1 MAQKAS
7 HFMAALA
14 SIACICLFPI
24 LSAAAEET
32 VNADAAADQTGWI
45 RTDEKITYRYAD
57 GHTASGETEIDGIYY
72 LFSYSGAL
80 KTDWQ
85 TVNGKRCYYDPAT
98 GEAKFGWVDY
108 FGSLYYVS
116 QELGKLTGTQE
127 IEGVTYTFDEDG
139 VLQEM
144 IMTEP
149 LTEAMTEAPTEVP
162 ETQASAETTVPE
174 TAASAAPA
182 ETAAPETTGPIIK
195 AIRSI
200 LPAVTEMTAVQAEE
214 TSPAADAAAKLAEIP
229 VMIEAEPAAEAAGS
243 PLETLPA
250 GLPEAESIS
259 TTFPPL
265 EDLPELIA
273 EVLPIEEIFP
283 EAPADAPAALPE
295 AASDQNPA
303 PTATKSAFE
312 LSVPDYLQKDPSWV
326 NASLGGETIG
336 KYGCLVTAMAM
347 LHSYTAGVCTP
358 VDMTAMLTFTQDG
371 SLKRW
376 DDITALGYTVES
388 YSTPVTTEI
397 LEAIYQHLCEG
408 KPVVLG
414 SVGSWQHYVIVTG
427 YTGDGTQLTAE
438 DLLIHDPG
446 YPDRTT
452 LAQHLARFGTLYKLI
467 YAT

>member
-1 MAQKAS
+1 
-7 HFMAALA
+7 MAALA

-24 LSAAAEET
+24 LSASAEET

-45 RTDEKITYRYAD
+45 RTDEKITYRFAD

-98 GEAKFGWVDY
+98 GEALFGWVDY

-149 LTEAMTEAPTEVP
+149 LTEAATEAPTEAP
-162 ETQASAETTVPE
+162 TEQASE
-174 TAASAAPA
+174 
-182 ETAAPETTGPIIK
+182 ETAAPETAAPAESTEAAAPETAEPIIT
-195 AIRSI
+195 AIRVI
-200 LPAVTEMTAVQAEE
+200 HPAAALPAETAEE
-214 TSPAADAAAKLAEIP
+214 TSPAETEALPAETP
-229 VMIEAEPAAEAAGS
+229 VVIAAEPAAEAVAS

-250 GLPEAESIS
+250 ELPDAESIF

-273 EVLPIEEIFP
+273 EVLPAAETFP
-283 EAPADAPAALPE
+283 EIPADAPAALPE

-303 PTATKSAFE
+303 PTSTKSAFE

-371 SLKRW
+371 SLKCW

-397 LEAIYQHLCEG
+397 LESIYQHLCEG